1 MRLAEVHDSRGV
13 PDAELSR
20 WIDELLLVQRESLA
34 SLVLVDEKRLPRA
47 RRRGARGSK
56 PHRSVL
62 SASLP
67 RTGRSCPGSLASPIV
82 GTPVGSRSPRRKSPL
97 RRLRIVE
104 VDEFESTDPAMR
116 GEMTITLELVDVDG
130 GTDLLAVHEG
140 LPRGLSPTDN
150 ENGWRLALDKL
161 AALVE
166 AG

>member
-1 MRLAEVHDSRGV
+1 
-13 PDAELSR
+13 
-20 WIDELLLVQRESLA
+20 
-34 SLVLVDEKRLPRA
+34 
-47 RRRGARGSK
+47 
-56 PHRSVL
+56 
-62 SASLP
+62 
-67 RTGRSCPGSLASPIV
+67 
-82 GTPVGSRSPRRKSPL
+82 
-97 RRLRIVE
+97 
-104 VDEFESTDPAMR
+104 MR